1 MTIGAT
7 KRHTCKRNALK
18 RPTESISIFFSDN
31 RMQLISQIAKRST
44 AMCCAAVL
52 TISLEAQAA
61 AEISVWTVPLNK
73 KVTALRSI
81 AVAGFARDDGLVFSR
96 VLESEIASVTVTD
109 RQQEK
114 QNPLQVIGVDR
125 TQPLSVAK
133 TEPSDLGKIAAR
145 LGADAILVG
154 EILSANANTSPFRSD
169 KDVCAKTEPVRVGG
183 MVVSERCVSFR
194 KADSSCVKVTGV
206 VSIRY
211 RLIATNGEV
220 LLNRVAEGKA
230 EDFGCDGQRVSMP
243 STPKTESKP
252 SGFSLSSLLG
262 GINEAVGAIT
272 GSTSATRPTG
282 TLEGPVSTPQA
293 IGAEAFKVAADRIQ
307 EHVVPRQKKIKIDW
321 MQDSSGI
328 AQRAAK
334 DSFASALEFAK
345 GNRPDRACR
354 IFREIYVSEQ
364 SSIDLHYNAGI
375 CDEMDGLLDQALKKY
390 RIADESLKKPDPNI
404 SAALKRVE
412 EQVGKVDTIAGQR
425 EDLAAGAGVD
435 RGRGGAAL
443 APIQRAGDAVDPNVR
458 ALTKIERRVA
468 LVIGNATYRNI
479 AALRNPINDADAIEA
494 SLKQNGFTTFS
505 GRNLNN
511 QQTWQ
516 LINRFKAAI
525 KPGDVAL
532 VYFAGHGISLENTS
546 FLLPIDFLTS
556 YAKGVNEA
564 RGKAINIET
573 DLVPALQ
580 KQQARLTIFWVDA
593 CREIPQFTSSERGL
607 SRGLPE
613 PKLAK
618 GLLISYATG
627 TGQTAAD
634 GAEKNGVYTEKLL
647 QALGT
652 PNVSLRELMG
662 WVKNA
667 VSTATGGAQ
676 IPAVYDESVGDFYF
690 KVD

>member
-1 MTIGAT
+1 MQVPLQHLTELPLLNFTDKRMQVTSQFT
-7 KRHTCKRNALK
+7 KRSAALV
-18 RPTESISIFFSDN
+18 
-31 RMQLISQIAKRST
+31 
-44 AMCCAAVL
+44 CAALL
-52 TISLEAQAA
+52 TICFEAQAT

-81 AVAGFARDDGLVFSR
+81 AVAGFARDDGLMFSR
-96 VLESEIASVTVTD
+96 VLEAEIASVTVTD

-114 QNPLQVIGVDR
+114 QNPLVVIGVDR
-125 TQPLSVAK
+125 TQPLSGAK
-133 TEPSDLGKIAAR
+133 TEPSDLGKAATR

-154 EILSANANTSPFRSD
+154 EILSANANSSPFRSD
-169 KDVCAKTEPVRVGG
+169 KDVCTKNEPVTVRGTVIG
-183 MVVSERCVSFR
+183 ERCVATR
-194 KADSSCVKVTGV
+194 KVNSNCVKVTGLV
-206 VSIRY
+206 NIRY

-243 STPKTESKP
+243 SSPKADSKP
-252 SGFSLSSLLG
+252 SGLSGFLSGLS
-262 GINEAVGAIT
+262 EALTSIT
-272 GSTSATRPTG
+272 GASGSTRPTG

-293 IGAEAFKVAADRIQ
+293 IREEAFKVAGDRIQ
-307 EHVVPRQKKIKIDW
+307 EHVVPRQKKIKVDW

-328 AQRAAK
+328 AQRTAK
-334 DSFASALEFAK
+334 DSFASALDFAK

-364 SSIDLHYNAGI
+364 SSVDLHYNAGI

-390 RIADESLKKPDPNI
+390 RIADESLKKPDATV
-404 SAALKRVE
+404 STALKRVE

-525 KPGDVAL
+525 RPGDVAL
-532 VYFAGHGISLENTS
+532 VYFAGHGIALENTS

-593 CREIPQFTSSERGL
+593 CREIPQFTSGERGL